1 MSNTFGW
8 KRKNGEKVGEV
19 MFEFIRDIA
28 TNLFFIMFLVFLYQY
43 WSEKRDWS
51 RQIKQIA
58 VFLFGALS
66 IILCMKFTI
75 PTNTGFVFDLRY
87 IPFIIGGLYGG
98 PLVTIGLYLIM
109 FIIRLSIGGMV
120 GIIITTT
127 ISTLI
132 AIVMLS
138 IHKLFTT
145 WGSNKKIS
153 FATTLG
159 TYSALIVA
167 VMTVLISPGAGLDQ
181 RDWITYIAGY
191 LVGTWISTKVVEDIR
206 QHELL
211 QRKLIRNEKLEAVSH
226 LASSIS
232 HEVRNPL
239 TTSRGFMQLLSEQD
253 VPDHCKEYIKISI
266 EEIDRAAG
274 IIQDYLTF
282 AKPSPEKVEILQ
294 IKDEL
299 KRALDVMQPLANMN
313 NVKVQSV
320 LMEGLIKAERSR
332 LQQCFVNLM
341 KNAIEAMPNG
351 GVLSVYSTV
360 IDEKMVVIR
369 IRDTGIGMDANQ
381 LSRLGEPYFSTKD
394 IKGTGLGMMVVYR
407 IIESMNGFIEVE
419 SEVGKGTC
427 FTIALP
433 LKKEAKEKISLKR
446 EVV

>member
-1 MSNTFGW
+1 
-8 KRKNGEKVGEV
+8 
-19 MFEFIRDIA
+19 MFDFIRDVA
-28 TNLFFIMFLVFLYQY
+28 PNLFFILFLVFLYQY
-43 WSEKRDWS
+43 WSEKREWS
-51 RQIKQIA
+51 KPIKQIA

-66 IILCMKFTI
+66 IVLCMKFTI
-75 PTNTGFVFDLRY
+75 PTDNGLVFDLRY

-109 FIIRLSIGGMV
+109 FILRLSIGGMV

-127 ISTLI
+127 IATLI
-132 AIVMLS
+132 AVLILS
-138 IHKLFTT
+138 IYEKFTT
-145 WGSNKKIS
+145 WSSIEKIS

-159 TYSALIVA
+159 TYSALTVA
-167 VMTVLISPGAGLDQ
+167 VMTVLISPGAGMDQ
-181 RDWITYIAGY
+181 KNWIAYIVAY
-191 LVGTWISTKVVEDIR
+191 LVGTWISTRVVEDIR

-253 VPDHCKEYIKISI
+253 VPVHCKEYIKISI

-294 IKDEL
+294 TKDEL
-299 KRALDVMQPLANMN
+299 KRAMDVMQPLANMN
-313 NVKVQSV
+313 NVEVQSV
-320 LMEGLIKAERSR
+320 LMEGSIKAERSR
-332 LQQCFVNLM
+332 LQQCLVNLM

-351 GVLSVYSTV
+351 GLLSVYSNV
-360 IDEKMVVIR
+360 IDDKTVVIR

-381 LSRLGEPYFSTKD
+381 LSRLGEPYFSTKE

-427 FTIALP
+427 FTITLP
-433 LKKEAKEKISLKR
+433 MKKRAKEKISLQR

>member
-1 MSNTFGW
+1 
-8 KRKNGEKVGEV
+8 
-19 MFEFIRDIA
+19 MFEFIKDIA
-28 TNLFFIMFLVFLYQY
+28 TNLFFILFLVFLYQY

-51 RQIKQIA
+51 RPIKQIA
-58 VFLFGALS
+58 VFLFGALG

-75 PTNTGFVFDLRY
+75 PANNGLVFDLRY

-98 PLVTIGLYLIM
+98 PLVTIGLYLIL
-109 FIIRLSIGGMV
+109 FILRLSIGGMV
-120 GIIITTT
+120 GILITAIITT
-127 ISTLI
+127 LI
-132 AIVMLS
+132 AVFILS

-145 WGSNKKIS
+145 WTSIEKIS

-159 TYSALIVA
+159 TYSVLIIA
-167 VMTVLISPGAGLDQ
+167 VMTVLISPESGMDQ
-181 RDWITYIAGY
+181 NNWIAYIVAY
-191 LVGTWISTKVVEDIR
+191 LVGTWISTKIVEDIR

-239 TTSRGFMQLLSEQD
+239 TTSRGFMQLLGEQD
-253 VPDHCKEYIKISI
+253 VPEHCKEYIKISI

-294 IKDEL
+294 SKDEL
-299 KRALDVMQPLANMN
+299 KWAIDVLQPLANMN
-313 NVKVQSV
+313 NVKIQSL
-320 LMEGLIKAERSR
+320 LMEGSIKGERSR
-332 LQQCFVNLM
+332 LQQCLVNLM

-351 GVLSVYSTV
+351 GLLSVNSTV
-360 IDEKMVVIR
+360 VSDKIVVIR
-369 IRDTGIGMDANQ
+369 IRDTGIGMDEKQ
-381 LSRLGEPYFSTKD
+381 LSRLGEPYFSTKE

-419 SEVGKGTC
+419 SEIGKGTC
-427 FTIALP
+427 FTITLP
-433 LKKEAKEKISLKR
+433 LKKEVKEKVSLQHK
-446 EVV
+446 VV

>member
-1 MSNTFGW
+1 
-8 KRKNGEKVGEV
+8 
-19 MFEFIRDIA
+19 MFDFIRDIA
-28 TNLFFIMFLVFLYQY
+28 PNLFFILFLVFLYQY
-43 WSEKRDWS
+43 WSEKREWS
-51 RQIKQIA
+51 KPIKQIA

-66 IILCMKFTI
+66 IVLCMKFTI
-75 PTNTGFVFDLRY
+75 PTDNGLVFDLRY

-98 PLVTIGLYLIM
+98 PLVTIGLYLIV
-109 FIIRLSIGGMV
+109 FILRLSIGGMV
-120 GIIITTT
+120 GITITTT
-127 ISTLI
+127 IATLI
-132 AIVMLS
+132 AVLILS
-138 IHKLFTT
+138 IYEKFTT
-145 WGSNKKIS
+145 WSSIEKIS

-159 TYSALIVA
+159 TYSALTVA
-167 VMTVLISPGAGLDQ
+167 IMTVLISPGAGMDQ
-181 RDWITYIAGY
+181 KNWIAYIVAY
-191 LVGTWISTKVVEDIR
+191 LVGTWISTRVVEDIR

-253 VPDHCKEYIKISI
+253 VPVHCKEYIKISI

-294 IKDEL
+294 TKDEL
-299 KRALDVMQPLANMN
+299 KRAMDVMQPLANMN
-313 NVKVQSV
+313 NVEVQSV
-320 LMEGLIKAERSR
+320 LMEGSIKAERSR
-332 LQQCFVNLM
+332 LQQCLVNLM

-351 GVLSVYSTV
+351 GLLSVYSNV
-360 IDEKMVVIR
+360 IDDKTVVIR

-381 LSRLGEPYFSTKD
+381 LSRLGEPYFSTKE

-427 FTIALP
+427 FTITLP
-433 LKKEAKEKISLKR
+433 MKKRAKEKISLQR

>member
-1 MSNTFGW
+1 
-8 KRKNGEKVGEV
+8 
-19 MFEFIRDIA
+19 MFDFIRDIA
-28 TNLFFIMFLVFLYQY
+28 PNLFFILFLVFLYQY
-43 WSEKRDWS
+43 WSEKREWS
-51 RQIKQIA
+51 KPIKQIA

-66 IILCMKFTI
+66 IVLCMKFTI
-75 PTNTGFVFDLRY
+75 PTDNGLVFDLRY

-109 FIIRLSIGGMV
+109 FILRLSIGGMV

-127 ISTLI
+127 IATLI
-132 AIVMLS
+132 AVLILS
-138 IHKLFTT
+138 IYEKFTT
-145 WGSNKKIS
+145 WSSIEKIS

-159 TYSALIVA
+159 TYSALTVA
-167 VMTVLISPGAGLDQ
+167 VMTVLISPGAGMDQ
-181 RDWITYIAGY
+181 KNWIAYIVAY
-191 LVGTWISTKVVEDIR
+191 LVGTWISTRVVEDIR

-253 VPDHCKEYIKISI
+253 VPVHCKEYIKISI

-294 IKDEL
+294 TKDEL
-299 KRALDVMQPLANMN
+299 KRAMDVMQPLANMN
-313 NVKVQSV
+313 NVELQSV
-320 LMEGLIKAERSR
+320 LMEGSIKAERSR
-332 LQQCFVNLM
+332 LQQCLVNLM

-351 GVLSVYSTV
+351 GLLSVYSNV
-360 IDEKMVVIR
+360 IDDKTVVIR

-381 LSRLGEPYFSTKD
+381 LSRLGEPYFSTKE

-427 FTIALP
+427 FTITLP
-433 LKKEAKEKISLKR
+433 MKKRAKEKISLQR

>member
-1 MSNTFGW
+1 
-8 KRKNGEKVGEV
+8 
-19 MFEFIRDIA
+19 MFDFIRDIA
-28 TNLFFIMFLVFLYQY
+28 PNLFFILFLVFLYQY
-43 WSEKRDWS
+43 WSEKREWS
-51 RQIKQIA
+51 KPIKQIA

-66 IILCMKFTI
+66 IVLCMKFTI
-75 PTNTGFVFDLRY
+75 PTDNGLVFDLRY

-109 FIIRLSIGGMV
+109 FILRLSIGGMV

-127 ISTLI
+127 IATLI
-132 AIVMLS
+132 AVLILS
-138 IHKLFTT
+138 IYEKFTT
-145 WGSNKKIS
+145 WSSIEKIS

-159 TYSALIVA
+159 TYSALTVA
-167 VMTVLISPGAGLDQ
+167 IMTVLISPRAGMDQ
-181 RDWITYIAGY
+181 KNWIAYIVAY
-191 LVGTWISTKVVEDIR
+191 LVGTWISTRVVEDIR

-253 VPDHCKEYIKISI
+253 VPVHCKEYIKISI

-294 IKDEL
+294 TKDEL
-299 KRALDVMQPLANMN
+299 KRAMDVMQPLANMN
-313 NVKVQSV
+313 NVEVQSV
-320 LMEGLIKAERSR
+320 LMEGSIKAERSR
-332 LQQCFVNLM
+332 LQQCLVNLM

-351 GVLSVYSTV
+351 GLLSVYSNV
-360 IDEKMVVIR
+360 IDDKTVVIR

-381 LSRLGEPYFSTKD
+381 LSRLGEPYFSTKE

-427 FTIALP
+427 FTITLP
-433 LKKEAKEKISLKR
+433 MKKRAKEKISLQR